1 MFHMHD
7 KNGLGSSIV
16 PTAIVPMTGENG
28 APVPRRNQIL
38 TASLDPLWLTIPAR
52 FAYANHAIHPSSD
65 PP

>member
-38 TASLDPLWLTIPAR
+38 TASLDPFMADDTSEVRLR
-52 FAYANHAIHPSSD
+52 
-65 PP
+65 